1 MNSDYLNLMGD
12 AVLVIIAAAVWLFTL
27 YRMKQSHVESL
38 GLRKKIAWLALGSG
52 SVLLIVALIAGVF

>member
-1 MNSDYLNLMGD
+1 MGD